1 MNIGTN
7 LYVCPT
13 FVRTRGCGRATL
25 GFTAYAYQHGYIS
38 TSVIA
43 RYGSKRTDGR
53 HPFLNGKKCVLSK
66 HNCRLNTS
74 WLMRLA
80 ALCCSGHPSGH
91 GLMVE
96 RTSKAKVKPSHLVNM
111 GRDPPGI
118 NLPVGCN
125 SFVYGGKKDGRCGKG
140 VPPEYSNFPPH
151 PALTRLQTA
160 PRLGHH
166 G

>member
-1 MNIGTN
+1 LVYMNIGTN

-125 SFVYGGKKDGRCGKG
+125 SLFMVAGGWALWQGCPTG
-140 VPPEYSNFPPH
+140 VQQLSPTPRIN
-151 PALTRLQTA
+151 QTTNR
-160 PRLGHH
+160 P
-166 G
+166 